1 MNEDE
6 LKRKLNAIHGEVR
19 DMNNKLNTLFIMEYG
34 VKEVAAELSLSR
46 SSVYKI
52 DPLKLPFRKRG
63 KFRIY
68 QKDDVL
74 AYKASL
80 YI

>member
-19 DMNNKLNTLFIMEYG
+19 DMNNKLNTLLYLEYG
-34 VKEVAAELSLSR
+34 VAEVAAELNLSR
-46 SSVYKI
+46 GSIYKI

-68 QKDDVL
+68 KKEDVL
-74 AYKASL
+74 KYKFDL
-80 YI
+80 YK